1 MISACNG
8 ATDFTDANTGKV
20 VATVATGKG
29 ADGIAWDAKRKT
41 ALVSA
46 GGDGVLN
53 VVTVEGGKPTLVQ
66 TLPTLRGART
76 IGIDERTGQVFL
88 PSAEYA
94 AAAGGGRPAMTPG
107 SFKLL
112 VVSP

>member
-1 MISACNG
+1 MRAGNVLGRASNPPIP
-8 ATDFTDANTGKV
+8 DFLAQGWAVYAIDYRTNPRYTLDPLEWED
-20 VATVATGKG
+20 TV
-29 ADGIAWDAKRKT
+29 IAVDK
-41 ALVSA
+41 
-46 GGDGVLN
+46 
-53 VVTVEGGKPTLVQ
+53 GKPVLVQ

-76 IGIDERTGQVFL
+76 IGIDERTGQVFI

-94 AAAGGGRPAMTPG
+94 APVGGGRPAITPG